1 VGHLDRILERS
12 VIRRWSRAGL
22 EADQAEPAFLRGLG
36 RQARRL
42 SRRFEQMMQATEQ
55 RLLPNAALP
64 RPLHADWAWRP
75 EPWSVP
81 LAPVGL
87 VSPPSGAGFGA
98 DAKFF
103 HDCPD
108 ADFMVRQIRVPSG
121 APVFALDIEV
131 LHFDGRFLSM
141 AVDLPREAVDG
152 LSRRHIL
159 RIGLDAEMDVPVRCF
174 GRLNVRH
181 GPNVA
186 QVVQAFGDAGHV
198 DLDLATAELDEDG
211 VSAAWIDVILERPA
225 MNRFRLA
232 DLTVSRRPRAE
243 F

>member
-1 VGHLDRILERS
+1 MGYLDRILERG
-12 VIRRWSRAGL
+12 VIKRWSRAAL
-22 EADQAEPAFLRGLG
+22 EAEQVEPVTIRGLG

-42 SRRFEQMMQATEQ
+42 SRQLDRVMRAAEH
-55 RLLPNAALP
+55 RLLPDAALP

-75 EPWSVP
+75 EPWTVP

-87 VSPPSGAGFGA
+87 VSPSSGTGLGV

-108 ADFMVRQIRVPSG
+108 AEYSVRQSRVPGG
-121 APVFALDIEV
+121 APAFALDIEV
-131 LHFDGRFLSM
+131 FHFDGGFLSM
-141 AVDLPREAVDG
+141 AVDLPREAVNG

-159 RIGLDAEMDVPVRCF
+159 RIGLDASMDLDVPCF

-186 QVVQAFGDAGHV
+186 QVVQAFGEEGHV
-198 DLDLATAELDEDG
+198 DLDLATADLDEDR
-211 VSAAWIDVILERPA
+211 VSAAWIDVIFERPA

-232 DLTVSRRPRAE
+232 DLTLSRRPRAE